1 MGNIGERKIL
11 KTLRDGLKSKEFHY
25 VNALTRVFSTNK
37 LKGKRKEEK
46 GTCRWRDEINESNT
60 QCRSCLDPV
69 SNKPTE
75 KETLY
80 ETLEGYLNTK

>member
-25 VNALTRVFSTNK
+25 VNALTWVFSMNK

-46 GTCRWRDEINESNT
+46 GTCR
-60 QCRSCLDPV
+60 
-69 SNKPTE
+69 
-75 KETLY
+75 
-80 ETLEGYLNTK
+80 